1 MVLCNTFLF
10 LFIIHMVKKA
20 AKTESTLSESVQG
33 LQRHGQ
39 DNGSPE
45 VQIALLSQDIK
56 MLQEHVNINIHD
68 VDAKR
73 SLLRK
78 VAKRRMLLKYLKE
91 KSLERYTLTIQQLG
105 LKG

>member
-1 MVLCNTFLF
+1 M
-10 LFIIHMVKKA
+10 MAKKA
-20 AKTESTLSESVQG
+20 TTESTLSASVQG

-45 VQIALLSQDIK
+45 VQIALLSQEIK
-56 MLQEHVNINIHD
+56 MLQDHVNVNIHD

-91 KSLERYTLTIQQLG
+91 KNLERYTLTIQ
-105 LKG
+105 

>member
-1 MVLCNTFLF
+1 MP
-10 LFIIHMVKKA
+10 K
-20 AKTESTLSESVQG
+20 AKTTTVAESTLSASVQG
-33 LQRHGQ
+33 LQRHAQ

-45 VQIALLSQDIK
+45 VQIALLSQEIK
-56 MLQEHVNINIHD
+56 VLQDHVNTNIHD

-91 KSLERYTLTIQQLG
+91 KSLERYTITIQQLG

>member
-1 MVLCNTFLF
+1 
-10 LFIIHMVKKA
+10 MVKKA
-20 AKTESTLSESVQG
+20 AKTESALSASVQG

-45 VQIALLSQDIK
+45 VQIALLSQEIK
-56 MLQEHVNINIHD
+56 VLQDHVNVNIHD

-78 VAKRRMLLKYLKE
+78 VAKRRMLLKYLKD
-91 KSLERYTLTIQQLG
+91 SNLERYTLTIQELG

>member
-1 MVLCNTFLF
+1 
-10 LFIIHMVKKA
+10 MVKKT
-20 AKTESTLSESVQG
+20 AKTESSLSTSVQG

-45 VQIALLSQDIK
+45 VQIALLSEEIT
-56 MLQEHVNINIHD
+56 MLQAHVNTNIHD

-78 VAKRRMLLKYLKE
+78 VAKRRMLLKYLKD

>member
-1 MVLCNTFLF
+1 M
-10 LFIIHMVKKA
+10 MAKKA
-20 AKTESTLSESVQG
+20 TTESTLSASVQG

-45 VQIALLSQDIK
+45 VQIALLSQEIK
-56 MLQEHVNINIHD
+56 MLQDHVNVNIHD

-91 KSLERYTLTIQQLG
+91 KNLERYTLTIQWLG

>member
-1 MVLCNTFLF
+1 MP
-10 LFIIHMVKKA
+10 KKTTT
-20 AKTESTLSESVQG
+20 TECALSTSVQG

-45 VQIALLSQDIK
+45 VQIALLSEEIKVLQD
-56 MLQEHVNINIHD
+56 HVNVNIHD

-78 VAKRRMLLKYLKE
+78 VAKRRMLLKYLKDQN
-91 KSLERYTLTIQQLG
+91 LERYTLTIKQLG